1 MTKARILADFISDG
15 SPLADGTIS
24 VAEVSGAAP
33 LASPT
38 FTGTVVATSLDI
50 SGDIDVDGTTNLD
63 VVDIDGAV
71 NMASTLLVT
80 GVLTTTAATV
90 FNGGFAANA
99 ASTIATTD
107 NSVNLT
113 LTSTD
118 ADANGGP
125 KMNFYRNSASPA
137 AGDVLTQIEH
147 QGKNDAG
154 ETVAYMYQNWRA
166 AAVGNGAES
175 GQFDINTYTAGTA
188 YERMGIDPTET
199 VFNNDSADLD
209 FRVESDG
216 NTHMLFVDAGNDRIG
231 INDGTPSYQM
241 DFGGGTTVDRRIQLQ
256 RGSDDANQNMLLGWS
271 GIDVLRSS
279 IPLSSAQTNFSIR
292 QVGSDGTRVPF
303 FVDSS
308 GGVILNEDSVAS
320 GDFRVESDTN
330 THALFV
336 DAGNNRIGLF
346 NSAPSAPLHLTAGS
360 SGGSLSDAFLISDS
374 SYVNIAMYSGGADGE
389 IRVGASG
396 ILRGVY
402 KAQYAGT
409 RSANDFSI
417 GANLINAITFDSGGP
432 IKVNDGGLSTV
443 DFRVESDTQA
453 HAFFVDAGTQTTL
466 FGKSTSNYPSQNAV
480 VIGGS
485 LRSSYGASLGFEN
498 DATGGA
504 DGFILATDD
513 TWGIGSGFGM
523 GFGASSSDNFRMF
536 FTTSES
542 VFNERSQN
550 IDFRVESDTNAHMLF
565 VDAGNNQVVVG
576 DSGNYYSKFTVVGS
590 KTISGG
596 IPLNQLS
603 VIDGTAMAAN
613 TGGAITL
620 WGNYTTGGAQAEGA
634 SIEAVKA
641 NGTSGN
647 YQYGIW
653 LKSRTHGGAMD
664 SRLYMDQ
671 AQTIFNE
678 SGFDTDFR
686 VESDASPYAFY
697 MDAGANS
704 GYGRTKITS
713 SAVYSNTSAGGGTS
727 DTYINGLTIENNE
740 ATYTNG
746 GLALVNK
753 YSWGY
758 GSAIKWY
765 NIYDGAG
772 TGGTLGETN
781 SIHSQY
787 VSANNMDTVFSSMIS
802 GALTETLSIGA
813 NGTIVNDG
821 GIDNDF
827 RVESDANTH
836 ALFVDAGG
844 SGSIGF
850 GGTDVFSYNQT
861 SGNSV
866 MGYIIDNGSSY
877 GSLTLSNNADRGWSP
892 IYINKFA
899 YTSGDDRRLI
909 QWGVN
914 GGALCNIELNAAGTA
929 VVYQTTSDR
938 RLKENIQDLTG
949 GIDAVKQLR
958 PRLFEWI
965 TDEDNTFPSHGFIAD
980 EADGIVPEAVTGEAN
995 AVDEDGNPAYQS
1007 MEYSKLVPVLT
1018 AALKEAITKIE
1029 DLETR
1034 ITALENA

>member
-209 FRVESDG
+209 FRVESDT
-216 NTHMLFVDAGNDRIG
+216 NANMLFVDA
-231 INDGTPSYQM
+231 S
-241 DFGGGTTVDRRIQLQ
+241 VDRVGVGATPMTNGSTFQVTSDSTESTNMQLTL
-256 RGSDDANQNMLLGWS
+256 RGASDINKQMVMGFDTTANTAHVTTQIAGSAPTPLIFKTGN
-271 GIDVLRSS
+271 VVFNEASS
-279 IPLSSAQTNFSIR
+279 
-292 QVGSDGTRVPF
+292 
-303 FVDSS
+303 DS
-308 GGVILNEDSVAS
+308 
-320 GDFRVESDTN
+320 DFRVESDSN

-686 VESDASPYAFY
+686 VESDTNTHALFVNAGNSRVGINEDNPVNTLQITEVDNNNSNNSIYHADFSSGPMLSINNPYSGAVPSAQQTKIAGVKMVTVSTDGYGAYGQMHVESKNYASY
-697 MDAGANS
+697 DAGDLVFSTGANS
-704 GYGRTKITS
+704 S
-713 SAVYSNTSAGGGTS
+713 
-727 DTYINGLTIENNE
+727 GL
-740 ATYTNG
+740 
-746 GLALVNK
+746 
-753 YSWGY
+753 
-758 GSAIKWY
+758 
-765 NIYDGAG
+765 
-772 TGGTLGETN
+772 
-781 SIHSQY
+781 
-787 VSANNMDTVFSSMIS
+787 
-802 GALTETLSIGA
+802 LTERLRMNQGEA
-813 NGTIVNDG
+813 VFNDTST
-821 GIDNDF
+821 NTDF
-827 RVESDANTH
+827 RVESDGNTH
-836 ALFVDAGG
+836 ALFVDAGYNAVG
-844 SGSIGF
+844 IANAAPRAPLDIRSTIGAHSLVAGFIRATSNAAVNILTVSGQPSNCGVAIYARLVAASAVTNNAAVIEFWAALTKQNYGADNATAVAPVVSKAIVGTAIGA
-850 GGTDVFSYNQT
+850 
-861 SGNSV
+861 
-866 MGYIIDNGSSY
+866 
-877 GSLTLSNNADRGWSP
+877 GSLAWSGKTLQ
-892 IYINKFA
+892 
-899 YTSGDDRRLI
+899 YTPDC
-909 QWGVN
+909 GVN
-914 GGALCNIELNAAGTA
+914 YVGYQMEIQ
-929 VVYQTTSDR
+929 VVTNDSAT
-938 RLKENIQDLTG
+938 
-949 GIDAVKQLR
+949 
-958 PRLFEWI
+958 I
-965 TDEDNTFPSHGFIAD
+965 TI
-980 EADGIVPEAVTGEAN
+980 N
-995 AVDEDGNPAYQS
+995 AV
-1007 MEYSKLVPVLT
+1007 
-1018 AALKEAITKIE
+1018 I
-1029 DLETR
+1029 
-1034 ITALENA
+1034 